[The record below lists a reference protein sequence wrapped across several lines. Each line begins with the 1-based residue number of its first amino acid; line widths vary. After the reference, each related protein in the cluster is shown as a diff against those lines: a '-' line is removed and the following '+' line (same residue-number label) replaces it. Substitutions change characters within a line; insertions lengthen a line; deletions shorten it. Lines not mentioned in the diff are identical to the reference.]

1 MAGGAAAVA
10 AVGIAGGSG
19 VRMRLGIVC
28 SAALLSACGDAVPK
42 GQVLARVDGIEITRR
57 EVLAERRAMGLAD
70 AADDDAGRA
79 RVIDRLVERK
89 LVARAAGDML
99 IDRDPDFQIEAR
111 RQREMLLAES
121 YRQRIAA
128 TLPPPDDAMLAR
140 WIAARPLSYRQRAYW
155 TVETRCRG
163 RDATEARALSTVD
176 TAYPGALP
184 LAAIGAAGARGH
196 VWTASD
202 GRRCAAR
209 ATEREPVA
217 ENADAMQWRAVADWT
232 AAQADARYRR
242 MVNDMR
248 ARATLAVQP
257 VGAGGG

>member
-1 MAGGAAAVA
+1 M
-10 AVGIAGGSG
+10 
-19 VRMRLGIVC
+19 RMRIGIVC
-28 SAALLSACGDAVPK
+28 LVALLSACGDAVPE

-70 AADDDAGRA
+70 AADDAAERA

-89 LVARAAGDML
+89 LVARAAADML

-111 RQREMLLAES
+111 RRREMLLAES

-128 TLPPPDDAMLAR
+128 TLPPPDDAVLAR
-140 WIAARPLSYRQRAYW
+140 WIAARPLSYRRRGLW

-176 TAYPGALP
+176 TAFPGELP
-184 LAAIGAAGARGH
+184 LAAIGAADGREH
-196 VWTASD
+196 VWTAGD

-209 ATEREPVA
+209 AIGEVPLA
-217 ENADAMQWRAVADWT
+217 ESEDAIGARAAADWAT
-232 AAQADARYRR
+232 AQTDMRYRR
-242 MVNDMR
+242 MVDDMR

-257 VGAGGG
+257 VGTEGG